1 MHCSISLGCALQLSY
16 SYEFAYSWR
25 VVPSIYRGIT
35 NFEDIDYF
43 SENYYACEVLCSS
56 LFLKELFELIKLI
69 LWRSN
74 NQTYH
79 LDS

>member
-1 MHCSISLGCALQLSY
+1 M
-16 SYEFAYSWR
+16 
-25 VVPSIYRGIT
+25 GIT
-35 NFEDIDYF
+35 NFVRHILF
-43 SENYYACEVLCSS
+43 LENYHYCEVLCSS
-56 LFLKELFELIKLI
+56 LFLKEFFELIKLI